1 MAALPSPADA
11 GSRHSSPRH
20 AWLLGGLVLICSV
33 TSALRPELAWACTAV
48 QVGLVLTWGRVVQT
62 LQRHSRQQAQAQAM
76 ASASHEVC
84 QAVLPVWTR
93 QIQAA
98 RGQLD
103 HAVEA
108 LVTRFAGMSNRLNQT
123 SAPSQ
128 QASNGSLLR
137 TLDTA
142 QQQLTGLLNDL
153 QTALSMRQQLFT
165 EVVKVSQFA
174 GQLQEM
180 ASGVGAI
187 ARQTNLLSVNAA
199 IEAARAGEYGKGFA
213 VVAKEVRHLSAE
225 SEHTGARI
233 TDVVKQVS
241 AALERA
247 QTAFDTYAQHDQTLM
262 QDAGRTIESVVQ
274 SMHATASDVMQQSE
288 MLMAESQTVRQE
300 IDEVL
305 VAVQSQDRFSQMLQ
319 HTSADQERLQ
329 SWLKDAP
336 ASRMP
341 TSADLWLAQL
351 RQTYT
356 TPEEQ
361 AAHDDLPLP
370 PPALSTHVQAV
381 QQDTTFF

>member
-1 MAALPSPADA
+1 MLPERQRLELNSN
-11 GSRHSSPRH
+11 
-20 AWLLGGLVLICSV
+20 LL
-33 TSALRPELAWACTAV
+33 EL
-48 QVGLVLTWGRVVQT
+48 GIPG
-62 LQRHSRQQAQAQAM
+62 
-76 ASASHEVC
+76 E
-84 QAVLPVWTR
+84 
-93 QIQAA
+93 
-98 RGQLD
+98 
-103 HAVEA
+103 
-108 LVTRFAGMSNRLNQT
+108 
-123 SAPSQ
+123 
-128 QASNGSLLR
+128 
-137 TLDTA
+137 
-142 QQQLTGLLNDL
+142 
-153 QTALSMRQQLFT
+153 QLFH
-165 EVVKVSQFA
+165 
-174 GQLQEM
+174 
-180 ASGVGAI
+180 
-187 ARQTNLLSVNAA
+187 RPP
-199 IEAARAGEYGKGFA
+199 R
-213 VVAKEVRHLSAE
+213 R
-225 SEHTGARI
+225 
-233 TDVVKQVS
+233 
-241 AALERA
+241 
-247 QTAFDTYAQHDQTLM
+247 QTLM

-341 TSADLWLAQL
+341 TSADLWLEQL